1 MYRPPQGNVESLCN
15 YITTSLNT
23 IDGLERYEVT
33 VMGDI
38 NVDYLD
44 KKEPNLKHMKH
55 MERSNGLRQLISD
68 EVKWPL
74 APNEVNRVQAIL
86 PVPRRHH
93 GRAGGVPVLT

>member
-1 MYRPPQGNVESLCN
+1 MSNH
-15 YITTSLNT
+15 T

-44 KKEPNLKHMKH
+44 KKELNLKHIKH

-68 EVKWPL
+68 TTRY
-74 APNEVNRVQAIL
+74 ANRNSTLDLIFTNMD
-86 PVPRRHH
+86 H
-93 GRAGGVPVLT
+93 VLKL